1 MIHLLIK
8 YRRTR
13 ESNAELFVRSNAWQ
27 KLLEDRGIDE
37 QDPESLTNKVTNTTT
52 ISKSRLEMSFFFS

>member
-1 MIHLLIK
+1 MK
-8 YRRTR
+8 YHRTR

-37 QDPESLTNKVTNTTT
+37 EDPESLTNKVTNKR
-52 ISKSRLEMSFFFS
+52 S